1 MREFTKPIYVTRPL
15 IPSLIAFVDKLKEV
29 WKSQWLT
36 NNGKQLQIL
45 EKKIQ
50 KTLKVPY
57 TSIFNNG
64 TIALL
69 TAIKSL
75 DLKGEVVTTPF
86 TFPATPNSLTW
97 CNITPVFCDIDPITM
112 NIDSTKIE
120 QSITKRTTAIL
131 GVHVF
136 GTPCDVYKIQT
147 IAKRNNLKVIYDA
160 AHAFGMENNNIGIGN
175 FGDISM
181 FSFHTTKLFHTGE
194 GGVLTCKNKS
204 LKEKIDLLRNFGIK
218 NEEEVFLPG
227 INGKMNEITAALGL
241 VILPLIEIEKKKRK
255 RISEIY
261 KNYINTIEGVTYL
274 EDLDQVKK
282 SYQYFIIRINKKEFG
297 RSRDEVYNI
306 LKTHNVYAR
315 KYFFPLCSQY
325 PYYSNLP
332 SSSPKNLPNAHKIV
346 AEVLAMPFYGG
357 LSTND
362 AEKIIK
368 LIKTLKK

>member
-332 SSSPKNLPNAHKIV
+332 SSSPKNLPNWV
-346 AEVLAMPFYGG
+346 ASYRRVLC
-357 LSTND
+357 
-362 AEKIIK
+362 
-368 LIKTLKK
+368 

>member
-120 QSITKRTTAIL
+120 QSITKRTTA
-131 GVHVF
+131 
-136 GTPCDVYKIQT
+136 
-147 IAKRNNLKVIYDA
+147 
-160 AHAFGMENNNIGIGN
+160 
-175 FGDISM
+175 
-181 FSFHTTKLFHTGE
+181 
-194 GGVLTCKNKS
+194 
-204 LKEKIDLLRNFGIK
+204 
-218 NEEEVFLPG
+218 
-227 INGKMNEITAALGL
+227 
-241 VILPLIEIEKKKRK
+241 
-255 RISEIY
+255 
-261 KNYINTIEGVTYL
+261 
-274 EDLDQVKK
+274 
-282 SYQYFIIRINKKEFG
+282 
-297 RSRDEVYNI
+297 
-306 LKTHNVYAR
+306 
-315 KYFFPLCSQY
+315 
-325 PYYSNLP
+325 
-332 SSSPKNLPNAHKIV
+332 
-346 AEVLAMPFYGG
+346 
-357 LSTND
+357 
-362 AEKIIK
+362 
-368 LIKTLKK
+368 